1 MSKEVRSSDH
11 AEAPIQ
17 SHEIRDVQ
25 QTTCVIVGAGPA
37 GAVLS
42 FMLARKGIDV
52 MLLESHLDFDGNP
65 RLGFGRASRSLSPVT
80 RGRLS
85 PGFPVGRRDANRPT
99 RNRFCVAPAGSAGR
113 G

>member
-37 GAVLS
+37 GAVRRCRSKAAVRSTRLEDKVPLHCVYAPDS
-42 FMLARKGIDV
+42 F
-52 MLLESHLDFDGNP
+52 P
-65 RLGFGRASRSLSPVT
+65 
-80 RGRLS
+80 
-85 PGFPVGRRDANRPT
+85 
-99 RNRFCVAPAGSAGR
+99 
-113 G
+113 